1 MTPAQRNAR
10 NEAYHLLTIAARILG
25 DAGFDD
31 HCGCVGLIIDNMRA
45 DAYRDAD
52 RKMAKRMSAK

>member
-10 NEAYHLLTIAARILG
+10 NEAYHLLTIASRILG
-25 DAGFDD
+25 GAGLTD
-31 HCGCVGLIIDNMRA
+31 HSMSVDLIIDGMRA
-45 DAYRDAD
+45 DAYREAD